1 MTSPAR
7 RSQPNSRALD
17 HRAAAEWYAAATA
30 FIQALRR
37 RYEVRPQAEGLDSVR
52 WLEAAD
58 LNEAEAHWATLEQ
71 RRTAIGLSPGRWLH
85 DREHDERL
93 APPTFLPTNTV
104 RATFRHETG
113 WVYTQRLLLPPYA
126 LSEPAMTWLER
137 HDAHCEAMPERD
149 GQPTGWD
156 VRLPDTLTCRLL
168 SGRGQRIHAYLADG
182 SSLRCRAGS
191 LTLVPNGCEVA
202 MARLRKKRA
211 DAIDWN
217 SAALIL
223 GNHYLWVNS
232 P

>member
-1 MTSPAR
+1 MP
-7 RSQPNSRALD
+7 
-17 HRAAAEWYAAATA
+17 
-30 FIQALRR
+30 
-37 RYEVRPQAEGLDSVR
+37 
-52 WLEAAD
+52 EAAPPASPVLQRITTAYD
-58 LNEAEAHWATLEQ
+58 PEQDRMRLDGERADGSTL
-71 RRTAIGLSPGRWLH
+71 TLWL
-85 DREHDERL
+85 
-93 APPTFLPTNTV
+93 
-104 RATFRHETG
+104 
-113 WVYTQRLLLPPYA
+113 TQRLLKHLLPA
-126 LSEPAMTWLER
+126 LWQWLER